1 MDVELEL
8 AGGATARMTC
18 SMKKDAQLG
27 ASFMARGERGE
38 LKVTNPVGPHWG
50 NKLIVK
56 IGADET
62 SESVAGET
70 TFTYQLSEFVKAV
83 RGEAKFPTDGA
94 AGIVNMQLIDDVYR
108 AAGLPARGT

>member
-1 MDVELEL
+1 MDLGCYPLHMIRNFSRLSTKVLRASAEIGPKNIDIAMDVELEL

-27 ASFMARGERGE
+27 ASFLARGEHGE

-50 NKLIVK
+50 NQLTVK

-62 SESVAGET
+62 SESVA
-70 TFTYQLSEFVKAV
+70 
-83 RGEAKFPTDGA
+83 
-94 AGIVNMQLIDDVYR
+94 
-108 AAGLPARGT
+108 